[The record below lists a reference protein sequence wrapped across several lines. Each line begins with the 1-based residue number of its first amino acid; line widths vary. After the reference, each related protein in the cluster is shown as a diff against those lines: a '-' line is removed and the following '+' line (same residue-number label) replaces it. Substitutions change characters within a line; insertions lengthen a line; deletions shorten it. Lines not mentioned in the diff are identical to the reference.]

1 MSQSAVRSRT
11 VGDYL
16 VSRKIGSGSFSVVW
30 HARHRVHGT
39 EVAIKEIA
47 TNRLNR
53 KLHESLM
60 SEISILQRI
69 NHPNIIRLHDIIE
82 CRRTAS
88 SGDMLFMWLLKK
100 KHLSGCQVLVLR
112 MLGFLIWGSQAF
124 NRVPGKIH
132 LVLEYCRG
140 GDLSMYIQHH
150 GRVLE
155 EIAKYFM
162 QQLAT
167 GLHVLRENNLIHRD
181 LKPQN
186 LLLVTRDERPVLKI
200 ADFGFAR
207 SLQPRGLAE
216 TLCGSPLYMAPE
228 IMQLQKY
235 DAKADLWS
243 VGAIL
248 YQLVTG
254 KTPYTGNTQI
264 QLLQNIIKSNELH
277 FPPESRDLSLDCKD
291 LCQKLLRRNPV
302 ERLTFEEFFNHSF
315 LFQRGSDDS
324 CRNRQTTRSVNC
336 YPLTEHNLVKT
347 GDSSHDECFPF
358 ILEDEGIGSCGSSSS
373 TKIPLVE
380 SSKGFIREREIYR
393 KVEESNTYNK
403 MYRPS
408 ISRYSSSAPV
418 NKSMSGFDILRP
430 VENRDDPLS
439 SVCHPPSGP
448 LLRVEDSLELIKDY
462 VIVSG
467 SPMDVS
473 SHSESTSQLSHN
485 KQQNPLTTSANIM
498 SRLSAV
504 EPGIS
509 ATAINAHYTGSLDS
523 CGSAHGASLVSSDLH
538 DVLERPSTHCMTR
551 IKSLQQCSSAIKE
564 LVNEK
569 LTTDRQLE
577 AFSIQLVILAIWKQA
592 LDICHTQAASAMEGS
607 SSHGT
612 SRSDTR
618 PCNNQEGLNSGE
630 FSGNFRPEDV
640 FPQIEGEFLR
650 EVENAE
656 NLAKFTEHEC
666 MEMPDAMEMI
676 FQSAL
681 ILGRRG
687 GVEDLMG
694 DAETAALLYSK
705 AAHLLVFLLV
715 EAPSLILNP
724 PFSLTST
731 DRYRLR
737 SYIEILNRRQG
748 YLRSNACGI
757 SQVQRQAMPHLK

>member
-1 MSQSAVRSRT
+1 MSQSAVRGRM

-16 VSRKIGSGSFSVVW
+16 VSRQIGSGSFSVVW

-47 TNRLNR
+47 TGRLNK

-60 SEISILQRI
+60 SEIFILQRI

-82 CRRTAS
+82 
-88 SGDMLFMWLLKK
+88 
-100 KHLSGCQVLVLR
+100 
-112 MLGFLIWGSQAF
+112 
-124 NRVPGKIH
+124 VPGKIH

-140 GDLSMYIQHH
+140 GDLSMYIQYH

-155 EIAKYFM
+155 ETAKYFM

-167 GLHVLRENNLIHRD
+167 GLQVLRENNLIHRD

-186 LLLVTRDERPVLKI
+186 LLLATRDERSVLKI

-243 VGAIL
+243 VGTIL

-254 KTPYTGNTQI
+254 KTPFTGNTQI

-277 FPPESRDLSLDCKD
+277 FPPESRDLSFNCKD

-315 LFQRGSDDS
+315 LHHRGLNDS
-324 CRNRQTTRSVNC
+324 ARNSQSARSADC
-336 YPLTEHNLVKT
+336 YPATESNLVKME
-347 GDSSHDECFPF
+347 DSSHDECFPF
-358 ILEDEGIGSCGSSSS
+358 ILEDEGIGSCGSSSL
-373 TKIPLVE
+373 TKMPLVE
-380 SSKGFIREREIYR
+380 TSKRLIRERDVVR
-393 KVEESNTYNK
+393 KEVEDNIYNK
-403 MYRPS
+403 MGHPS

-418 NKSMSGFDILRP
+418 NKSLSGFDIRKP
-430 VENRDDPLS
+430 VANRDDPLS
-439 SVCHPPSGP
+439 FDCQPPSGP
-448 LLRVEDSLELIKDY
+448 HLRVEDTLELIKDY

-467 SPMDVS
+467 PPMDVS
-473 SHSESTSQLSHN
+473 SHSESAFKLSHG
-485 KQQNPLTTSANIM
+485 KQQNLLKTSTDIM
-498 SRLSAV
+498 PRLSAA
-504 EPGIS
+504 EPSIG
-509 ATAINAHYTGSLDS
+509 ATDINARCIGSLES
-523 CGSAHGASLVSSDLH
+523 CGSAHGTSLVSSDLQ
-538 DVLERPSTHCMTR
+538 DVLERPSAHCMTR
-551 IKSLQQCSSAIKE
+551 IKSLQHCASVIKE

-569 LTTDRQLE
+569 FTAGRQLE

-592 LDICHTQAASAMEGS
+592 LDICHTRAASSMEGIP
-607 SSHGT
+607 SHGT
-612 SRSDTR
+612 SRSETR
-618 PCNNQEGLNSGE
+618 SCEDQECPNSGV
-630 FSGNFRPEDV
+630 FSDNFRPEDV
-640 FPQIEGEFLR
+640 SPQIEGEFLR

-656 NLAKFTEHEC
+656 NLAKFIEHEC
-666 MEMPDAMEMI
+666 MEMPDAMETI

-681 ILGRRG
+681 ALGRRG
-687 GVEDLMG
+687 GVEELMG
-694 DAETAALLYSK
+694 DAETAAVLYSK

-737 SYIEILNRRQG
+737 NYIELLNRRQG
-748 YLRSNACGI
+748 YSRSDAGGT
-757 SQVQRQAMPHLK
+757 SQVQRPAMPHLK